1 MGTDSWAGVLAQRT
15 IAWALL
21 AKGFIHV
28 LEVRVMRNAAP
39 TIVPTP
45 KILSCMVAQPRSS
58 RTPGWVYGGAS
69 RRFLGADGTLCCM
82 CAVGRRL

>member
-1 MGTDSWAGVLAQRT
+1 MGTDSWAGVLALRT

-28 LEVRVMRNAAP
+28 LEVRVIRNAAP

-45 KILSCMVAQPRSS
+45 KILSCMVAP
-58 RTPGWVYGGAS
+58 PAP
-69 RRFLGADGTLCCM
+69 
-82 CAVGRRL
+82 GRRGFG